1 MASDNWSIKG
11 NYFESCTCDLICP
24 CITLKPPTT
33 GTCTALLGWHIDEG
47 HLDDLEINDLNVS
60 MFLQAPG
67 LLTEGGF
74 KVALYVDERASEAQ
88 FDAIT
93 QMYSGQLGGHL
104 AVVCS
109 LVGEVVSVKQAPI
122 EYSVD
127 GKTRRLKV
135 GDGIGESEVVE
146 VEGADGG
153 PVIVSNPPLAI
164 APGNDITISDTVRV
178 AYNDNG
184 VTHEHSGTVSL
195 ASNFTYG
202 PD

>member
-109 LVGEVVSVKQAPI
+109 LVGEVVSVKQTSI
-122 EYSVD
+122 DYSVD

-153 PVIVSNPPLAI
+153 PVLVSNPPLAI

>member
-47 HLDDLEINDLNVS
+47 NVDDLQINDLNVS
-60 MFLQAPG
+60 MFLEAPG

-93 QMYSGQLGGHL
+93 QMYTGKLGGHL
-104 AVVCS
+104 AVVAG
-109 LVGEVVSVKQAPI
+109 LVGEVTSIKQTSI
-122 EYSVD
+122 EYVVD
-127 GKTRRLKV
+127 GKQRRLKV
-135 GDGIGESEVVE
+135 GDGIGESIVEE

-153 PVIVSNPPLAI
+153 PVLVSNPPLAI
-164 APGNDITISDTVRV
+164 APGNDITISSTVKV
-178 AYNDNG
+178 SYNDNG
-184 VTHEHSGTVSL
+184 ISHSHAGTVSL
-195 ASNFTYG
+195 ASNFAYG
-202 PD
+202 PN

>member
-47 HLDDLEINDLNVS
+47 HLDDLEINDLNVA

-109 LVGEVVSVKQAPI
+109 LVGEVVSVKQTSI
-122 EYSVD
+122 DYSVD

-195 ASNFTYG
+195 ASNFAYG
-202 PD
+202 PN

>member
-24 CITLKPPTT
+24 CITLKPPTG

-47 HLDDLEINDLNVS
+47 HLDDLEINDLNVA
-60 MFLQAPG
+60 MFLEAPG
-67 LLTEGGF
+67 LLTEGNF
-74 KVALYVDERASEAQ
+74 RVALYVDERASEEQ

-93 QMYSGQLGGHL
+93 QMYSGKLGGHL
-104 AVVCS
+104 AVVSS
-109 LVGEVVSVKQAPI
+109 LVGEVVSVKQTSI
-122 EYSVD
+122 DYSVD

-164 APGNDITISDTVRV
+164 APGNDITISDTVKV
-178 AYNDNG
+178 SYNDNG
-184 VTHEHSGTVSL
+184 TTHEHSGTVSL
-195 ASNFTYG
+195 ASNFAYG

>member
-60 MFLQAPG
+60 LFLQAPG

-88 FDAIT
+88 FDAIS
-93 QMYSGQLGGHL
+93 QMWTGQLGGHL
-104 AVVCS
+104 AVVAS
-109 LVGEVVSVKQAPI
+109 LVGEVISVKQAPI
-122 EYSVD
+122 AYSID
-127 GKTRRLKV
+127 GKTRSLKV
-135 GDGIGESEVVE
+135 GDGIGECVVEE

-164 APGNDITISDTVRV
+164 APGNDITISNTVRV
-178 AYNDNG
+178 SYNDNG
-184 VTHEHSGTVSL
+184 ISHSHEGTVSL
-195 ASNFTYG
+195 ASNFAYG

>member
-1 MASDNWSIKG
+1 MASNNWSIKG

-47 HLDDLEINDLNVS
+47 HLDDLAINNLNVS

-67 LLTEGGF
+67 LLTEGNF
-74 KVALYVDERASEAQ
+74 EVALYVDENASDAQ
-88 FDAIT
+88 YEAIT
-93 QMYSGQLGGHL
+93 QMYTGQLGGHL
-104 AVVCS
+104 KVVAS
-109 LVGEVVSVKQAPI
+109 LVGKVISMKKASI
-122 EYSVD
+122 DYAVD
-127 GKTRRLKV
+127 GKQRRLKV
-135 GDGIGESEVVE
+135 GDGIGECVVEE

-153 PVIVSNPPLAI
+153 PVLVSNPPLAI
-164 APGNDITISDTVRV
+164 APGNDITINETVK
-178 AYNDNG
+178 ASYSDNG
-184 VTHEHSGTVSL
+184 ISHQHSGTVSL